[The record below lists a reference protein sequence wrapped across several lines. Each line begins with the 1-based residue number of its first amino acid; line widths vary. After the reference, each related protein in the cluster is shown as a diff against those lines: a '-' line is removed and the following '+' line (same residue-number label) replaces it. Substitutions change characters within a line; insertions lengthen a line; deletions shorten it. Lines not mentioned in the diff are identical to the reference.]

1 MHRETKRR
9 CKEIRY
15 KWIESFPAS
24 SLILCVTDSLSIVTR
39 LSRVWLPCFNL
50 SNFDWQF
57 AYRVP
62 NLLSSCHVIY
72 CLPLNIP
79 INRWIPWNDGD
90 TDHNFGYRWWFDCV
104 STFCYF
110 HWLVTLWKSRV
121 LSAIFD
127 RSGTCSYSPSL
138 GKFLHARYFIYPIIK
153 GRSVFKPDSLLSRR
167 EYIRV
172 LKK

>member
-127 RSGTCSYSPSL
+127 RSGIVPIPLPWVNFSTHGTSFIRLLREGLSL
-138 GKFLHARYFIYPIIK
+138 
-153 GRSVFKPDSLLSRR
+153 SLTVCWAGGNIFAS
-167 EYIRV
+167 
-172 LKK
+172 